1 MSEVSSE
8 YQRIPLSQVR
18 TNTGEV
24 LRLAAVQP
32 VVLISHGCERHVIA
46 DSDYFRRL
54 EETARGAI
62 AAQMNIEAIAS
73 SQPSK
78 ADRQAMSN
86 AQPTVSEIVT
96 DRWEH

>member
-1 MSEVSSE
+1 MSAVSSE
-8 YQRIPLSQVR
+8 YQRIPFSQLR

-32 VVLISHGCERHVIA
+32 VVMISHGCERHVIA

-54 EETARGAI
+54 EETARGTI
-62 AAQMNIEAIAS
+62 AAHMNIEAIAS
-73 SQPSK
+73 SQASK
-78 ADRQAMSN
+78 ADRQALAN
-86 AQPTVSEIVT
+86 AQPTVSEIAK